1 MKKEIKSHRKITAFR
16 QKNLQKALIARDPR
30 HLNLKHYGEFIKK
43 ETQELQLSATL
54 FAVKQNLSIH

>member
-30 HLNLKHYGEFIKK
+30 HLNLKHYGEFIK